1 MATSNNLSNNITYL
15 KTSKSN
21 KFYSSRLLNYVEP
34 VEISGYKKTVFY
46 SEINT
51 NLNVDD
57 RIFIVNGNYDSDNY
71 ISLDKYTKYTDG
83 YRVLGVDGCRII
95 LDLDY
100 TGVMP
105 YEEADI
111 NTFILV
117 HHVTSQREFDY
128 INSIVVGLTYSTV
141 GTSGVYSKFNGYI
154 VGNTASLYTNDIIY
168 SDGLFI
174 GSTHSENKNTG
185 VTSSGFFVRHDFSSA
200 TSSWVNITNNILND
214 SISSLSSDFINI
226 GKLLIIGED
235 ITHNGATYKQ
245 RNAYKYEDGAW
256 TIDISYKKPMLSK
269 LNFRYGK
276 FKGKH
281 NDGIFGTNLKS
292 NNWDNATW
300 NSGIFVD
307 SNWNSG
313 TMNSKSSVG
322 EKLYYTQLKT
332 SSGSTQSLP
341 VQTIDLSNNKGFGY
355 NIVLDSNINS
365 GEIVDGN
372 FENCNIGT
380 PATFS
385 AIDVY
390 YGLTQSFDLTIN
402 GGQYS
407 LCDINSIISN
417 NSILTNCE
425 IKNSNLYESKIVNSQ
440 VYDST
445 AGSGSE
451 FNANSGIQIL
461 AADLWS
467 RYRLPGTASWTF
479 GDFMPTVV
487 ETFELITGWYE
498 NLSGILKLY
507 ISDSDL
513 LKFNTGDSFYI
524 SKINKD
530 YVLSSLDDQQKVI
543 LPVETKYIFDLYFDN
558 ELSSS
563 SSKLTV
569 TIKSKNDNKWKTTAD
584 WSFGSYPISNLFNIL
599 TPNIYNYASID
610 IDCSSF
616 GWFQSSITGTNQ
628 YYYTSSYNLTPITLE
643 NVNNVFMNTYL
654 HDADFKSGLFN
665 NSKWISG
672 DNKNYQQN
680 IINSSDYI
688 TYNGGDILVL
698 LPYNKMNTEIDI
710 PGQDVFIGDTVW
722 LNSIDQTSGLTT
734 SSIQGR
740 YIVDSLTYSTSIVTV
755 GLLPQDV
762 TLISASYSS
771 STANYVSINKFLID
785 SSIINSGVFKRT
797 GIKRTIFEN
806 KEFDI
811 TDRNLTLSN
820 IDKLK
825 LININFKDTLNVIN
839 DGLIYKSHF
848 INDTWNNGVAFNS
861 VWNGGTFSNGV
872 FKAGYWIDGTFNNGS
887 FIDSNDLVYS
897 SPDYDDLVSFKFK
910 NWVNGTFNL
919 GEFYNS
925 AWAGGTFNNGR
936 FYNSDW
942 YGGIW
947 NNGILGSN
955 TIPTSNTSFSTG
967 DKLSADI
974 GYIYEISSATY
985 SVWNN
990 GIVENAKVGG
1000 KGLVYWNGGKFN
1012 NGEFTSYGS
1021 SLTQSS
1027 IWYDGEFNGGSFT
1040 GLAKW
1045 KNGTFNKGKFLSY
1058 YGYELASPTNSST
1071 YSTDYGWE
1079 NGKFKGGEFGNS
1091 STATNSVWYNG
1102 VFSGGVFSGRLW
1114 YNGIFNKGSFIGS
1127 GLTGGS
1133 YSIYNS
1139 PDSSIYEFNFADS
1152 FTNSYYGLWY
1162 NGFVADV
1169 VHNVKTD
1176 ERVYTELVRKV
1187 DEKRTTNEVILS
1199 NILWL
1204 NGTFSHETG
1213 IIQNSLW
1220 LNGDFVNGSFDSG
1233 VFNAYVDRDFTG
1245 SFSNS
1250 SFASTQSS
1258 VWENGEFDSTYGNS
1272 SFYVSDWKA
1281 GTFNDGYM
1289 SGATWRNGVWNY
1301 GTAENIYWENGL
1313 WRNGTWNGTPFDYNS
1328 ISTWTSSLPLT
1339 VLSGRPLDIL
1349 VNVSR
1354 SIGTSSM
1361 HIINAF
1367 SASTTPVNVLTDVNV
1382 TSLNETGS
1390 SWDFSSATYS
1400 GIISWVGYTPN
1411 YGSLNTSTWSMA
1423 SGFTV
1428 SSTATYSDSNAYTK
1442 GGQLNAVAPYGHGRP
1457 TTPGYNSPRLSDVAP
1472 SSKLYAYNGS
1482 TTSVFS
1488 ANKTYNI
1495 SLDIAV
1501 ELIQTVVVEFGI
1513 GASILSLTFSSYKD
1527 TAGGLLNYWPNVYNV
1542 NFTYNTTPDSVGLT
1556 DSNNHI
1562 IGNELYIRK
1571 TSGGIL
1577 RLLRG
1582 QVTDQEVEYHNTYNN
1597 TLYNGISGT
1606 SASFPNDP
1614 HLISIAT
1621 SDDGNLVSM
1630 NFGNGVFRSG
1640 IWENGVW
1647 NNGYRSGDWFNEPD
1661 YYRMSDVIGIGGKQP
1676 NTNQTTTYKIDDQS
1690 WIITLSV
1697 IDDLSGLSIGDKVS
1711 IGNIVAI
1718 DVNENR
1724 RIIKDYYR
1732 VSSIDSVNNTL
1743 SVNLVTNFPIRRV
1756 ERDSTNH
1763 VIYVTKNIWLSG
1775 AFLNGYFKGIW
1786 NNGLM
1791 KGYPMITEIEDTE
1804 WVSGTFDGGHFI
1816 SNFVLADTMN
1826 SIPSYNTSVIQ
1837 NLIFNDN
1844 NIAQVNQCKYLSW
1857 MDVNYSTDSRTNL
1870 NRDSTLYSE
1879 VDAFASG
1886 VTVSFVAN
1894 PSNLYGYPTFDILN
1908 SVSSFRD
1915 SFSTN
1920 INSYKLG
1927 TKYTKYDNSIPN
1939 DGDFTRPVSNT
1950 LLVGMDNFT
1959 NDGWI
1964 YYDFNSYIDS
1974 GDTDTHF
1981 KFSSNVGL
1989 DTSGKIRIS
1998 ATGSIQYAS
2007 NSYSEIRIYNTNIVT
2022 EKNRYYISELDI
2034 ESITMNGTSDRN
2046 YILLNDDRTVPVFNH
2061 YFTNNLKKVEYFY
2074 NKQNLDLTIESVAS
2088 SSTASVAIVDSYF
2101 NNISF
2106 TEVDM
2111 IPFFQY
2117 ATESSIDMRIKTPL
2131 KAIAPYIDYNNANF
2145 DFIGN
2150 INLTFDSQG
2159 ILSQQ
2164 VTSNQSSVS
2173 IGSTVS
2179 VTGGS
2184 VPLPNVLPA
2193 LR

>member
-1 MATSNNLSNNITYL
+1 MAASITTSSL
-15 KTSKSN
+15 SN
-21 KFYSSRLLNYVEP
+21 KFYSSKLLNYTEP
-34 VEISGYKKTVFY
+34 VEISGYIKTAFY

-51 NLNVDD
+51 NLNVGD

-83 YRVLGVDGCRII
+83 YRVLGVDGCKIT
-95 LDLDY
+95 LDIDY
-100 TGVMP
+100 TGVLP
-105 YEEADI
+105 YEEPDI
-111 NTFILV
+111 NTFINV

-141 GTSGVYSKFNGYI
+141 GTSSGVYSKFNGYI

-200 TSSWVNITNNILND
+200 TSSWVNITTNILND
-214 SISSLSSDFINI
+214 SIYSLSSDFINI

-235 ITHNGATYKQ
+235 ITHNGVTYKQ
-245 RNAYKYEDGAW
+245 RNAYKYVDGNW
-256 TIDISYKKPMLSK
+256 VIDISYKKPMLSK

-292 NNWDNATW
+292 NNWDSATW

-380 PATFS
+380 PVTFS

-407 LCDINSIISN
+407 LCDINSVESN

-467 RYRLPGTASWTF
+467 RYKNPGTVLSSTSSVY
-479 GDFMPTVV
+479 DTK
-487 ETFELITGWYE
+487 
-498 NLSGILKLY
+498 LSGILKLY
-507 ISDSDL
+507 ISDADL
-513 LKFNTGDSFYI
+513 LKFNIGDSFYI

-543 LPVETKYIFDLYFDN
+543 LPFETKYIFDLYFDN

-563 SSKLTV
+563 SKMVVS
-569 TIKSKNDNKWKTTAD
+569 IKNKNDNKWKVNAD
-584 WSFGSYPISNLFNIL
+584 QSWIFDLSHLFIPPYTIYIYDVYQNIL
-599 TPNIYNYASID
+599 TPNTYNYSSID
-610 IDCSSF
+610 IECDLF
-616 GWFQSSITGTNQ
+616 GWTNFYGQ
-628 YYYTSSYNLTPITLE
+628 TLYTNNYALTPVTLE
-643 NVNNVFMNTYL
+643 NVNNVFTNVYL

-665 NSKWISG
+665 NSTWISG

-680 IINSSDYI
+680 IIEDTGGILNI
-688 TYNGGDILVL
+688 TYNPTASIVVTFV
-698 LPYNKMNTEIDI
+698 NNRMNPDIDI
-710 PGQDVFIGDTVW
+710 IGQDVFVGDTVW
-722 LNSIDQTSGLTT
+722 LNSIDQVYGLTT
-734 SSIQGR
+734 SSIAGR
-740 YIVDSLTYSTSIVTV
+740 YKVSGVTSSTLYGSISLV
-755 GLLPQDV
+755 PQDV
-762 TLISASYSS
+762 LLADDISTIYTS

-785 SSIINSGVFKRT
+785 RSTINSGVFKRT
-797 GIKRTIFEN
+797 GIKRTIIDN
-806 KEFDI
+806 KEFDN
-811 TDRNLTLSN
+811 TDKNLTLSN

-825 LININFKDTLNVIN
+825 MININFKDTSNNIN
-839 DGLIYKSHF
+839 SGLVYKSH
-848 INDTWNNGVAFNS
+848 IISDTWNNGVAFNS
-861 VWNGGTFSNGV
+861 VWNGGTFSNGI
-872 FKAGYWIDGTFNNGS
+872 FKAGCWMDGVFNNGS
-887 FIDSNDLVYS
+887 FIDSKDVVPYY
-897 SPDYDDLVSFKFK
+897 PDFDNLSLGTFR
-910 NWVNGTFNL
+910 NWIKGTFNL

-925 AWAGGTFNNGR
+925 AWAGGTFNNGK

-942 YGGIW
+942 YGGVW
-947 NNGILGSN
+947 NNGILGSSN
-955 TIPTSNTSFSTG
+955 IQSSNTTMSSLIFP
-967 DKLSADI
+967 L
-974 GYIYEISSATY
+974 SATY
-985 SVWNN
+985 TVWNN
-990 GIVENAKVGG
+990 GVVENAKVGG
-1000 KGLVYWNGGKFN
+1000 KGLIYWNNGKFSG
-1012 NGEFTSYGS
+1012 GEFTSDGS
-1021 SLTQSS
+1021 SSIQSS
-1027 IWYDGEFNGGSFT
+1027 IWYNGEFNGGNFT

-1045 KNGTFNKGKFLSY
+1045 KNGTFNKGKFLSH
-1058 YGYELASPTNSST
+1058 YGYQLASPTNSST
-1071 YSTDYGWE
+1071 QSSDYGWE
-1079 NGKFKGGEFGNS
+1079 NGKFNGGEFGNA
-1091 STATNSVWYNG
+1091 STGTNSVWYNG

-1114 YNGIFNKGSFIGS
+1114 YNGIFNKGSFMGS

-1139 PDSSIYEFNFADS
+1139 PDSSVYEFNFADS

-1176 ERVYTELVRKV
+1176 ERVYTELVRKK
-1187 DEKRTTNEVILS
+1187 DEKRVDNTAILS
-1199 NILWL
+1199 NILWI
-1204 NGTFSHETG
+1204 NGTFSHESG
-1213 IIQNSLW
+1213 VIQNSLW

-1250 SFASTQSS
+1250 SFASQSS
-1258 VWENGEFDSTYGNS
+1258 VWENGEFDSTYGNG
-1272 SFYVSDWKA
+1272 SFYVSEWKA
-1281 GTFNDGYM
+1281 GKFNSGYM

-1328 ISTWTSSLPLT
+1328 ISTCTSSALT

-1354 SIGTSSM
+1354 SIGTSSI

-1400 GIISWVGYTPN
+1400 GIISWVGHTPN

-1428 SSTATYSDSNAYTK
+1428 SSTGAYSNSNAYTK
-1442 GGQLNAVAPYGHGRP
+1442 GGQLNAVNPYVSILMRF
-1457 TTPGYNSPRLSDVAP
+1457 GYNSSSLGDVAP
-1472 SSKLYAYNGS
+1472 SSRLYAYNGS
-1482 TTSVFS
+1482 TTSVFG
-1488 ANKTYNI
+1488 ANRTYNI
-1495 SLDIAV
+1495 SLEIAV
-1501 ELIQTVVVEFGI
+1501 ELIQTVAVEFGI
-1513 GASILSLTFSSYKD
+1513 GSSILSLTFSSYREII
-1527 TAGGLLNYWPNVYNV
+1527 TSGMFPLTNYWPNIYNV
-1542 NFTYNTTPDSVGLT
+1542 NFTYNTTTDSVGLT
-1556 DSNNHI
+1556 DSYNHI
-1562 IGNELYIRK
+1562 IGNEFYIRK

-1577 RLLRG
+1577 RLLSG
-1582 QVTDQEVEYHNTYNN
+1582 QITDQEVEYHNTYNN

-1614 HLISIAT
+1614 HLIPLT
-1621 SDDGNLVSM
+1621 VSDSGSLVSM

-1647 NNGYRSGDWFNEPD
+1647 NNGYRSGDWFSEPD

-1676 NTNQTTTYKIDDQS
+1676 NTNQTTTYKKDDQT
-1690 WIITLSV
+1690 WIITLSA
-1697 IDDLSGLSIGDKVS
+1697 IDNLSTLSIGDKVS

-1724 RIIKDYYR
+1724 RIITDYYR
-1732 VSSIDSVNNTL
+1732 VSAIDNVNNTL
-1743 SVNLVTNFPIRRV
+1743 SVNLVTNFQIRRV
-1756 ERDSTNH
+1756 ERDSVNH

-1804 WVSGTFDGGHFI
+1804 WVNGTFDGGHFI

-1826 SIPSYNTSVIQ
+1826 SIPSYNTSVMQ

-1857 MDVNYSTDSRTNL
+1857 MDVNYFTYSFTNL
-1870 NRDSTLYSE
+1870 NRDTIDYNES
-1879 VDAFASG
+1879 FAGSYA
-1886 VTVSFVAN
+1886 TNVA
-1894 PSNLYGYPTFDILN
+1894 NLYGYPTFDVLN
-1908 SVSSFRD
+1908 SVSNFRD
-1915 SFSTN
+1915 SYSNT
-1920 INSYKLG
+1920 ISSYKLG
-1927 TKYTKYDNSIPN
+1927 TKYTRYENFIPN
-1939 DGDFTRPVSNT
+1939 DGNFQLPFSNQ
-1950 LLVGMDNFT
+1950 LSIGMNNFT
-1959 NDGWI
+1959 NNGWT
-1964 YYDFNSYIDS
+1964 YSDDSSFYDISNKAKFNS
-1974 GDTDTHF
+1974 
-1981 KFSSNVGL
+1981 NVSVS
-1989 DTSGKIRIS
+1989 TSGKLRING
-1998 ATGSIQYAS
+1998 TAS
-2007 NSYSEIRIYNTNIVT
+2007 RITDPGFLNLFTMSDFNFFQIVLNNDNIIT
-2022 EKNRYYISELDI
+2022 EKDRYYILEADI
-2034 ESITMNGTSDRN
+2034 DSYSIGLPDDLSLVANHLRATSIHFHRDN
-2046 YILLNDDRTVPVFNH
+2046 TFDQPITKSNKF
-2061 YFTNNLKKVEYFY
+2061 EYFY
-2074 NKQNLDLTIESVAS
+2074 NKQNLEMTIYSVSLTGLTSTPGLTYAP
-2088 SSTASVAIVDSYF
+2088 TASVDIYF

-2117 ATESSIDMRIKTPL
+2117 ATESNIDIRIKTPL
-2131 KAIAPYIDYNNANF
+2131 KATAPYIDYNNSNF

-2150 INLTFDSQG
+2150 INLTFDSKG

-2173 IGSTVS
+2173 IGSTASVS
-2179 VTGGS
+2179 GGS
-2184 VPLPNVLPA
+2184 TPWPVLPFS
-2193 LR
+2193 R